1 MHRTLLENVLNCFQ
15 LAILVVM
22 TCSLMHFIWK
32 YVFQNAMT
40 FAKLKQLTKG
50 VMDIL
55 HMRDFDGLGVLSTI
69 QLPLG
74 DGIVLAELTWYF
86 II

>member
-1 MHRTLLENVLNCFQ
+1 MHRTLLENVFNYVQ

-50 VMDIL
+50 EMDIL
-55 HMRDFDGLGVLSTI
+55 HMRDFDGLGVLSAI
-69 QLPLG
+69 QLSLG
-74 DGIVLAELTWYF
+74 DGIVLADLTWYF